1 MQLIGRF
8 DPSQP
13 HYFSTFRPRQGLFF
27 SLQIYKYY
35 RKNTNIPPL
44 FYFPP
49 LFCRF
54 YSVKAAGVLFKAST
68 LVWVF
73 SMPVPIVESHDVGL
87 KQS

>member
-13 HYFSTFRPRQGLFF
+13 HYFSTLRPRQGLFF

-44 FYFPP
+44 FYIPP

-54 YSVKAAGVLFKAST
+54 YSAEAYVL
-68 LVWVF
+68 WMF
-73 SMPVPIVESHDVGL
+73 SPGIIHRMRPCKMARHSSAVPG
-87 KQS
+87 

>member
-44 FYFPP
+44 FYIPGV
-49 LFCRF
+49 F
-54 YSVKAAGVLFKAST
+54 YGFKSVETVGT
-68 LVWVF
+68 L
-73 SMPVPIVESHDVGL
+73 
-87 KQS
+87 